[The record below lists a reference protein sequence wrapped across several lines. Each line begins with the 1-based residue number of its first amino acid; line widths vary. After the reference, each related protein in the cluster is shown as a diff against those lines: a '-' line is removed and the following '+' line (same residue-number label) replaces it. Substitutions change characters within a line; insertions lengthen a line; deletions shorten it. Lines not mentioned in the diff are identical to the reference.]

1 MVQTTRGSG
10 RAPVGLELLG
20 VQKRYGDVLAV
31 KDVSLSVRPGEFLTL
46 LGPSGSGK
54 TTTLNMVAGFETP
67 TGGSIMLGDKD
78 ITRVPTHKRGLGM
91 VFQSYALFP
100 HMTVLENVMYPLKR
114 EGGSGDARK
123 KRALAALEAVSLDHL
138 ATRRPAQ
145 LSGGQQQRVALA
157 RAFVS
162 NPPILLMDEPLS
174 ALDKSLRTQMQ
185 EEIRRLHQEI
195 GTTVLFVTHDQE
207 EALALSDRIVIMRDG
222 EIAQVGTPTEIY
234 ESPNSSFTAKFLG
247 AANFVEAT
255 VARVEA
261 GRPVELSLEAG
272 GTAIARPTSVV
283 RAGERVR
290 LVLRPEDGFVEGSPQ
305 DAGNRVS
312 AVFDEIVFLG
322 DRLRCSGKFAD
333 GSGCLL
339 WLSHRDADKIRAG
352 QEVFL
357 RWEPERSVIVPAE
370 A

>member
-1 MVQTTRGSG
+1 MDRSEHEH
-10 RAPVGLELLG
+10 RREPVGLELVG

-31 KDVSLSVRPGEFLTL
+31 RDVSLSVQPGEFLTL

-67 TGGSIMLGDKD
+67 TAGRILLGTTD
-78 ITRVPTHKRGLGM
+78 ITRVPTHRRGLGM

-100 HMTVLENVMYPLKR
+100 HMSVLENVMYPLKR
-114 EGGSGDARK
+114 EGGAGSAKR
-123 KRALAALEAVSLDHL
+123 KRALAALESVSLDHL
-138 ATRRPAQ
+138 AQRRPAQ

-162 NPPILLMDEPLS
+162 NPPMLLMDEPLS

-185 EEIRRLHQEI
+185 EEIRRLHREI

-222 EIAQVGTPTEIY
+222 DIAQVGTPTEIY

-247 AANFVEAT
+247 AANFVDAT
-255 VARVEA
+255 VAAVEA
-261 GRPVELSLEAG
+261 DGAVALSLGNGE
-272 GTAIARPTSVV
+272 TASARATGDLAEGAP
-283 RAGERVR
+283 VR
-290 LVLRPEDGFVEGSPQ
+290 LVLRPEDGYVVEPGAR
-305 DAGNRVS
+305 DGNRVS

-322 DRLRCSGKFAD
+322 DRLRCSGRFAD
-333 GSGCLL
+333 GSPCLL
-339 WLSHRDADKIRAG
+339 WLSHREAAKVQPGRG
-352 QEVFL
+352 VML
-357 RWEPERSVIVPAE
+357 SWEPARSVVVPRE

>member
-1 MVQTTRGSG
+1 MQHRAQRAG
-10 RAPVGLELLG
+10 REPVGLELVG

-31 KDVSLSVRPGEFLTL
+31 KDVTLSVRAGEFLTL

-67 TGGSIMLGDKD
+67 TGGSILLGDRD
-78 ITRVPTHKRGLGM
+78 ITRVPTHRRGLGM

-100 HMTVLENVMYPLKR
+100 HMSVLENVSYPLRREPGSADAKR
-114 EGGSGDARK
+114 
-123 KRALAALEAVSLDHL
+123 KRAAEALEAVSLGHL
-138 ATRRPAQ
+138 AKRKPAQ

-162 NPPILLMDEPLS
+162 NPPMLLMDEPLS

-185 EEIRRLHQEI
+185 EEIRRLHREI

-222 EIAQVGTPTEIY
+222 EIAQFGSPTEIY

-247 AANFVEAT
+247 AANFVEGSVRAVQGDGT
-255 VARVEA
+255 
-261 GRPVELSLEAG
+261 VELDLDGGGAASARAG
-272 GTAIARPTSVV
+272 GGLAPGD
-283 RAGERVR
+283 RAR
-290 LVLRPEDGFVEGSPQ
+290 LVLRPEDAVVDCGPGSG
-305 DAGNRVS
+305 ANRV
-312 AVFDEIVFLG
+312 AAIFDEIVFLG
-322 DRLRCSGKFAD
+322 DRLRCTGRFASGAD
-333 GSGCLL
+333 CLL
-339 WLSHRDADKIRAG
+339 WLSHRDADRVHAG
-352 QEVFL
+352 REVTL
-357 RWEPERSVIVPAE
+357 CWEPARSVAVPVE